1 MSEPWTTGQDE
12 ILAYEG
18 FRGVDACVDEIR
30 ERFGI
35 ERTRAAVK
43 MRASK
48 IGASLMRY
56 ETCPRCGR
64 KVKRLKY
71 SGLCDLCHERE
82 LLDPKSKRKRLMREM
97 RLTDK
102 EREAVKAAKR
112 ERVAENQRRHREKL
126 T

>member
-12 ILAYEG
+12 ILACEG

-43 MRASK
+43 VRASK

-64 KVKRLKY
+64 KVKALKY
-71 SGLCDLCHERE
+71 SGFCDLCHERA
-82 LLDPKSKRKRLMREM
+82 LLDPRNTRKRLMREM
-97 RLTDK
+97 RITDE
-102 EREAVKAAKR
+102 EREKAKETKR
-112 ERVAENQRRHREKL
+112 ARIAENQRRRREKV